1 MMVASVLSIA
11 AFSAAGMGLLLVGLQ
26 AWLLR
31 RHICRPRRTP
41 ASLEAISILKPLCGV
56 DDGLERSLEVFAALD
71 HPRYE
76 VLLGVRSRS
85 DAAWP
90 VANAAAARW
99 PGRFR
104 VVVQRGEP
112 GLNPKVNQLVSL
124 ARAARHDILV
134 VSDSNVRVP
143 RDYLRDIAAHLE
155 SEEVGLVTHP
165 IAGVGERSV
174 GSLLDNLHMTAA
186 MSGGMVAAKLLA
198 GRDIV
203 IGKSMAMRRR
213 DVEALGGF
221 ESVKDVLAEDY
232 VLGVRVRAELGK
244 RVVVAGL
251 PVENVNQGR
260 GVKDFLAR
268 YTRWC
273 VMQRKIVGPV
283 VYGAQ
288 ALLNPVA
295 LALAGAMLARDAA
308 ALGLLAAVCA
318 AKAALDGASARAL
331 QCGGFPWPKLS
342 LVPVKDLLFAF
353 AWACGLV
360 KSTVD
365 WRGNALRVLEGS
377 RLERAQRDV
386 EDGALEADPRAAL

>member
-1 MMVASVLSIA
+1 MIASALSLA
-11 AFSAAGMGLLLVGLQ
+11 AFSAAGLGLLLVGLQ
-26 AWLLR
+26 ALALR
-31 RHICRPRRTP
+31 RHLRRPRCVSVSP
-41 ASLEAISILKPLCGV
+41 GGISILKPLCGV
-56 DDGLERSLEVFAALD
+56 DDGLEKSLEVFADLD

-90 VANAAAARW
+90 VASAAAERW

-112 GLNPKVNQLVSL
+112 GMNPKVNQLITLS
-124 ARAARHDILV
+124 RAARHDILV

-143 RDYLRDIAAHLE
+143 RGYLRDIAARLE
-155 SEEVGLVTHP
+155 PEEVGLVTHP
-165 IAGVGERSV
+165 IAGVGERSL
-174 GSLLDNLHMTAA
+174 GSLLDNLHVTATI
-186 MSGGMVAAKLLA
+186 SPGMVAAQRIA

-203 IGKSMAMRRR
+203 VGKSMALRRR
-213 DVEALGGF
+213 DVEAMGGF

-232 VLGVRVRAELGK
+232 VLGLRVGSELGK
-244 RVVVAGL
+244 RVAMSDL
-251 PVENVNQGR
+251 PVQNVNQDR
-260 GVKDFLAR
+260 EVKDFLAR

-273 VMQRKIVGPV
+273 VMQRKIVGPA

-295 LALAGAMLARDAA
+295 LALIGTILARDAA
-308 ALGLLAAVCA
+308 ALALFATVCA

-331 QCGGFPWPKLS
+331 RGGGFAWPKLA

-353 AWACGLV
+353 AWACGLA
-360 KSTVD
+360 KTTVD

-377 RLERAQRDV
+377 RLERPERDM
-386 EDGALEADPRAAL
+386 EEGALAADPRAAL

>member
-1 MMVASVLSIA
+1 MIASALSIA
-11 AFSAAGMGLLLVGLQ
+11 AFSAAAIGLLLVGLQ
-26 AWLLR
+26 ALALR
-31 RHICRPRRTP
+31 RHLSRPRRSP
-41 ASLEAISILKPLCGV
+41 RSLEGISILKPLCGV
-56 DDGLERSLEVFAALD
+56 DDGLERSLELFAGLD
-71 HPRYE
+71 HPLYE

-90 VANAAAARW
+90 VASAAAARW

-112 GLNPKVNQLVSL
+112 GMNPKVNQLITL

-143 RDYLRDIAAHLE
+143 RDYLRDIAARLE
-155 SEEVGLVTHP
+155 PEEVGLVTHP
-165 IAGVGERSV
+165 IAGVGERSL
-174 GSLLDNLHMTAA
+174 GSLLDNLHVTATI
-186 MSGGMVAAKLLA
+186 SPGMVAAKRLA

-203 IGKSMAMRRR
+203 VGKSMAMRRC
-213 DVEALGGF
+213 DVEAMGGF

-232 VLGVRVRAELGK
+232 VLGLKVGFELGK
-244 RVVVAGL
+244 TVAVSEL
-251 PVENVNQGR
+251 TVENVNER
-260 GVKDFLAR
+260 REVRDFLGR

-295 LALAGAMLARDAA
+295 LALVGAMLARDAA
-308 ALGLLAAVCA
+308 ALALFASVCA
-318 AKAALDGASARAL
+318 AKATLDGASARAL
-331 QCGGFPWPKLS
+331 QGRGLDLPKLA

-360 KSTVD
+360 KSTVV
-365 WRGNALRVLEGS
+365 WRGNTLRVLAGS
-377 RLERAQRDV
+377 RLERPERDV
-386 EDGALEADPRAAL
+386 EEGALEADPRVAL

>member
-1 MMVASVLSIA
+1 MIASALSLA
-11 AFSAAGMGLLLVGLQ
+11 AFSAAGIGLLLVGLQ
-26 AWLLR
+26 AWVLR
-31 RHICRPRRTP
+31 RHHLSRPSCAP
-41 ASLEAISILKPLCGV
+41 ASLEGISILKPLCGV
-56 DDGLERSLEVFAALD
+56 DDGLERNLEIFAGLD

-90 VANAAAARW
+90 MASAAAARW

-155 SEEVGLVTHP
+155 SEEVGLVTHA
-165 IAGVGERSV
+165 IAGVGERAV
-174 GSLLDNLHMTAA
+174 GALLDNLHMTAA
-186 MSGGMVAAKLLA
+186 MSGGMVAAKRLV

-203 IGKSMAMRRR
+203 IGKSMAMRRG

-232 VLGVRVRAELGK
+232 VLGVRMSAELGK
-244 RVVVAGL
+244 RVVLAGL
-251 PVENVNQGR
+251 AVENVNQDR
-260 GVKDFLAR
+260 GVKDFLSR

-273 VMQRKIVGPV
+273 VMQRKIVGPA

-295 LALAGAMLARDAA
+295 FALAGAVLAWDAA
-308 ALGLLAAVCA
+308 ALALLAVVCA

-331 QCGGFPWPKLS
+331 RSRGFAWPKLA
-342 LVPVKDLLFAF
+342 LVPVKDLLFAY
-353 AWACGLV
+353 AWARGFV
-360 KSTVD
+360 QSTVD
-365 WRGNALRVLEGS
+365 WRGHRLRVLDGS
-377 RLERAQRDV
+377 LLERPERAMG
-386 EDGALEADPRAAL
+386 DGALAADPRTAL

>member
-1 MMVASVLSIA
+1 MMASALSLA
-11 AFSAAGMGLLLVGLQ
+11 AFSAAGIGLLLVGLQ
-26 AWLLR
+26 WWVLR
-31 RHICRPRRTP
+31 RHLSRPRRAP
-41 ASLEAISILKPLCGV
+41 ASQEAISILKPLCGV
-56 DDGLERSLEVFAALD
+56 DDGLEGNLETFAALD

-76 VLLGVRSRS
+76 VLLGVRSRR

-124 ARAARHDILV
+124 ARAARHDLLV
-134 VSDSNVRVP
+134 VSDSNVRVAP
-143 RDYLRDIAAHLE
+143 GYLREIAAHLE

-174 GSLLDNLHMTAA
+174 GALLDNLHMSAA
-186 MSGGMVAAKLLA
+186 MSGGMVAAKLL

-203 IGKSMAMRRR
+203 IGKSMAMRRG

-232 VLGVRVRAELGK
+232 VLGVRVGADLGK
-244 RVVVAGL
+244 RVVVASL
-251 PVENVNQGR
+251 PVENVNHDR

-273 VMQRKIVGPV
+273 VMQRKIVGPA

-288 ALLNPVA
+288 GLLNPVA
-295 LALAGAMLARDAA
+295 FALAGAALARDAA
-308 ALGLLAAVCA
+308 ALVLLAAVCA
-318 AKAALDGASARAL
+318 VKAALDGASARAL
-331 QCGGFPWPKLS
+331 RRRGLGWPKLA

-353 AWACGLV
+353 AWARGFV
-360 KSTVD
+360 QDTVT
-365 WRGNALRVLEGS
+365 WRGNSLRVLEGS
-377 RLERAQRDV
+377 LLERPELAV
-386 EDGALEADPRAAL
+386 EEDALAAGPGAAL